1 MKVYSGEMEQR
12 TMSLEAH
19 LHAVPLFMAVMG
31 WFMRKMMEA
40 VNFGELEHL
49 RYQYKG
55 A

>member
-1 MKVYSGEMEQR
+1 MDVRVLMEVD
-12 TMSLEAH
+12 AI
-19 LHAVPLFMAVMG
+19 VIAVMG
-31 WFMRKMMEA
+31 YGMRKMMEA

>member
-1 MKVYSGEMEQR
+1 MLFRFVSCPGLVSGERADGM
-12 TMSLEAH
+12 
-19 LHAVPLFMAVMG
+19 VVMAVMG